1 MEKYIK
7 YKRFYFEVN
16 GDDAIQKSL
25 DEVSA
30 GGWDIV
36 YYNEEIA
43 NALEMTITIIGGKK
57 QSNILQ

>member
-16 GDDAIQKSL
+16 GDDAIQKAL

-36 YYNEEIA
+36 YYH
-43 NALEMTITIIGGKK
+43 EMPIDVHTMTLTIIGGKK
-57 QSNILQ
+57 QSTIL